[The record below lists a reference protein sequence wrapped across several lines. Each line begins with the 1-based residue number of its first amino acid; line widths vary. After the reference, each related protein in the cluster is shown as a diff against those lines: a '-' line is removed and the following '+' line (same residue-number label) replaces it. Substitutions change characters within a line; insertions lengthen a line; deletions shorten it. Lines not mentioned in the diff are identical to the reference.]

1 MPRIRPRA
9 TELRTVAPKIMPGN
23 FKSSTYFARPVTF
36 SRPSLRGTD
45 FPITRVA
52 IKLPSIGGLIRL
64 RHPQMKRFER
74 LFPHHRYQRNFP
86 MRVRP
91 RNFLVYQRIIKS
103 GLGRVRRGIGEV
115 DPRRPRPVNRAKAHR
130 TRLAGGV
137 NFAAF
142 QFE

>member
-9 TELRTVAPKIMPGN
+9 TGLRTVTPKIMPGN
-23 FKSSTYFARPVTF
+23 FRSSTYFARPVTF

-52 IKLPSIGGLIRL
+52 IKPSSIGGLIRL

-86 MRVRP
+86 MSVRP
-91 RNFLVYQRIIKS
+91 RNFLVYQRIIKP
-103 GLGRVRRGIGEV
+103 GLRRVRSRVREI
-115 DPRRPRPVNRAKAHR
+115 DAHWARPIDGA
-130 TRLAGGV
+130 
-137 NFAAF
+137 
-142 QFE
+142 E